1 MFLYFTHRFI
11 GVCVHEGQ
19 LHALTEVSLINVLQH
34 RWRSG
39 FDLLIL
45 PFCSG
50 NRRLCASAWKQWCDQ
65 KLIFICL
72 CPHYK
77 HCSKQDSLE
86 ARKKVKLIKWRENIC
101 SLSLWFLIQSV
112 WESQPKLMLYIGF
125 WAHFTLNVTF
135 IVHFISFTLF
145 I

>member
-1 MFLYFTHRFI
+1 MFLYFIHRFI

-19 LHALTEVSLINVLQH
+19 LHALTEVRLINVLQH
-34 RWRSG
+34 RWFWSPH
-39 FDLLIL
+39 FAL
-45 PFCSG
+45 CSG
-50 NRRLCASAWKQWCDQ
+50 NRQLCASAWKQWCDQ

-77 HCSKQDSLE
+77 HCSKQQDSLV

-125 WAHFTLNVTF
+125 WARFTLNVTF
-135 IVHFISFTLF
+135 IVHSISFTLF

>member
-45 PFCSG
+45 PFVVVTGGCVHLHES
-50 NRRLCASAWKQWCDQ
+50 NDVTRNWYLSAFV
-65 KLIFICL
+65 LT
-72 CPHYK
+72 K
-77 HCSKQDSLE
+77 HCSKQDWLFFLLQG
-86 ARKKVKLIKWRENIC
+86 KLIKWRENIC